1 MRCHLPL
8 SRREEKARSPRPISP
23 LESCSRC
30 LGGRCFGRWRTG
42 PHLDRVKNS
51 SDLIFWHPRVSNEAP
66 YVGTPGA
73 AGVSNLTSHSYCL
86 DTFVLVVAA
95 TEMIESAALLKSLG
109 IEKITPASGTDEVLR
124 GPLE

>member
-1 MRCHLPL
+1 MKKKRATSDPF
-8 SRREEKARSPRPISP
+8 P
-23 LESCSRC
+23 
-30 LGGRCFGRWRTG
+30 RWRVAVDAQAEDVSAVWRTR

-73 AGVSNLTSHSYCL
+73 AGISNLTSHSYCL

-109 IEKITPASGTDEVLR
+109 IEEITPASGTDEVLR
-124 GPLE
+124 GHLE